1 METMNENVVEKEEQT
16 TEIVEQAKE
25 PVSGEVYNSEAE
37 AIEATTEN
45 EHSGL
50 GLAAG
55 IAIVAGAAA
64 VAAGAKRLGKK
75 LKAKKQKAEENGDAA
90 KAPEPANVRKLTLKE
105 RLTGKINMESEENE
119 TEG

>member
-45 EHSGL
+45 
-50 GLAAG
+50 
-55 IAIVAGAAA
+55 
-64 VAAGAKRLGKK
+64 
-75 LKAKKQKAEENGDAA
+75 
-90 KAPEPANVRKLTLKE
+90 
-105 RLTGKINMESEENE
+105 
-119 TEG
+119 